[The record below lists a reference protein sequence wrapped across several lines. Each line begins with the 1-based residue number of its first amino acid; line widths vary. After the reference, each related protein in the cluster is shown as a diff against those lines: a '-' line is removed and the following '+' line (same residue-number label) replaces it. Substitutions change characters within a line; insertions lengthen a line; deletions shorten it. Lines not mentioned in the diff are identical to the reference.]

1 MDQLLSLAA
10 LIVCAVVLL
19 SLYNRRFPGGP
30 RAPRLSMEEARHALD
45 GGAARPVVD
54 VRTQEEFD
62 GGHIP
67 GARLLPVDTIA
78 SAAPEALPDL
88 QAELWLYCQSGRRSA
103 AAGRALLAMGYQQ
116 VRDLGGIGGWTGPLV
131 RE

>member
-19 SLYNRRFPGGP
+19 SLY
-30 RAPRLSMEEARHALD
+30 
-45 GGAARPVVD
+45 
-54 VRTQEEFD
+54 
-62 GGHIP
+62 IP

-88 QAELWLYCQSGRRSA
+88 QAEIWVYCQSGRRSA

>member
-30 RAPRLSMEEARHALD
+30 RAPRLSMEEARQTLD
-45 GGAARPVVD
+45 GGTPVTVVD

-62 GGHIP
+62 G
-67 GARLLPVDTIA
+67 A
-78 SAAPEALPDL
+78 SAALEAQPDP
-88 QAELWLYCQSGRRSA
+88 QAEIWVYCQSGRRSA